1 MTKNMSRRTDARRIL
16 EEESL
21 EEGRGCERRGGLLG
35 EQNEWV
41 FFFFEIF
48 QGVIED
54 SGRQKFWF
62 RTTFTGSTY
71 FEVIGTWTYTHEQG
85 CSGRAR

>member
-1 MTKNMSRRTDARRIL
+1 MREGVDFWGNKMS
-16 EEESL
+16 
-21 EEGRGCERRGGLLG
+21 G
-35 EQNEWV
+35 